1 MDLYE
6 LTPPLWDEI
15 KSRLNQSEWTEVQR
29 ILGFDLIN
37 VNQVYLFE
45 TNLFTLGIVRRSE
58 VFVRYTRRSSNTK

>member
-15 KSRLNQSEWTEVQR
+15 KSRLNPSEWTEVQR

-37 VNQVYLFE
+37 SNQVRYLELYLF
-45 TNLFTLGIVRRSE
+45 TIGIV
-58 VFVRYTRRSSNTK
+58 